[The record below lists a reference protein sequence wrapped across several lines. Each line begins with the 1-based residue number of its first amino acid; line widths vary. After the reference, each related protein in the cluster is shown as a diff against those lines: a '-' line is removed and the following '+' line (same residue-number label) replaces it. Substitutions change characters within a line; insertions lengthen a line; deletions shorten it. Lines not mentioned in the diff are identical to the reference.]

1 MEKSLDK
8 IFLKNSFSMYILAF
22 TKMVIPF
29 LTLPYLTRVLSVD
42 TYGVVAYVK
51 SLMGYVQLLIDFGFM
66 FSVTKDIADAKKS
79 GNWQEVS
86 FITCTATLTRLFLG
100 LVALLFVSIISINNE
115 FLKNHILFTFLMF
128 INTLL
133 SILWMDFLF
142 RGIEKMEILSY
153 RFLFSKI
160 MSTALIFTLIR
171 SDQDLILMGA
181 IEIFGTLV
189 ASSFTIY
196 ELIKLRFEVFLPSF
210 KNCCIILYNSFL
222 YFISNF
228 ATTSFGLLITFLI
241 GLYLDAKEVAYWSLA
256 LQLVGGIQ
264 AFYSP
269 ILDALYPAMLRD
281 FRTKLIVR
289 VLCVVMPT
297 IFLGCGIIYYFG
309 VEILTLIASEKYVKS
324 AWLLVL
330 LIPVLIISFPAML
343 FGWPYLGALGKIRLV
358 TMSSILASIGQV
370 IMLVFLLITN
380 NFTLYYICI
389 TRCISE
395 FLLFFFRFIF
405 SIYVSKK
412 ELSRV

>member
-1 MEKSLDK
+1 MDK

-42 TYGVVAYVK
+42 TYGVVAYIK

-86 FITCTATLTRLFLG
+86 FITCTATLTRFFLG
-100 LVALLFVSIISINNE
+100 LVALLFVSIIAINTE

-128 INTLL
+128 INTFL

-160 MSTALIFTLIR
+160 MSTALVFTLIR

-181 IEIFGTLV
+181 IEILGTLV
-189 ASSFTIY
+189 ASGFTFY
-196 ELIKLRFEVFLPSF
+196 ELTKLRIEVFIPSF
-210 KNCCIILYNSFL
+210 INCCRMLYNSFL
-222 YFISNF
+222 YFFSNF
-228 ATTSFGLLITFLI
+228 ATTSFGLFITLLLGF
-241 GLYLDAKEVAYWSLA
+241 YLDAKEVAYWSLA

-269 ILDALYPAMLRD
+269 ILDALYPAMVRD
-281 FRTKLIVR
+281 FRTKLVIR
-289 VLCVVMPT
+289 VLCVVMPII
-297 IFLGCGIIYYFG
+297 IFGCGIIYYFG
-309 VEILTLIASEKYVKS
+309 VDILTLIASEKYVQS
-324 AWLLVL
+324 AWLLML

-358 TMSSILASIGQV
+358 TMSSVLASIGQV
-370 IMLVFLLITN
+370 IMLAVLIITN

-412 ELSRV
+412 ELGRV